1 MLSFQKYT
9 SERSEFRLTILS
21 QGPMHRKLLCNSQAE
36 EALDFLRSREDFWEQ
51 VDVGKDSGGLNQGP
65 GGRKRQTSTSKVLQ
79 STRLTYI

>member
-1 MLSFQKYT
+1 MRP
-9 SERSEFRLTILS
+9 EPIILTYHFVS
-21 QGPMHRKLLCNSQAE
+21 RTDACKLFCNSQAE

-51 VDVGKDSGGLNQGP
+51 VDVGKESGGLNQGP